1 MSSNV
6 APASER
12 VWAVI
17 EREKRRDRLVRRAA
31 VIAWAVTG
39 GAVLIFG
46 AGTGFE
52 VWRMVRRAM
61 LGAVEWNDVFAAAMP
76 VVVVIGV
83 LSLLIATLSTVG
95 IFLRLRTASL
105 SEIQLRLAA
114 LEEMIASHLELHDT

>member
-1 MSSNV
+1 MSTNV

-31 VIAWAVTG
+31 VTAWAVTG
-39 GAVLIFG
+39 GAVMIFG
-46 AGTGFE
+46 VTTGLE
-52 VWRMVRRAM
+52 VWRMVRLASQEVV
-61 LGAVEWNDVFAAAMP
+61 GWNEVFARAMP
-76 VVVVIGV
+76 VVAVIGV
-83 LSLLIATLSTVG
+83 LSLLVATLSTVG

-114 LEEMIASHLELHDT
+114 LEEMIASHLELHDN